1 MIIKIREETV
11 VLARLSWVFL
21 VCVLIVSAAFAD
33 DPAGEQDRIKK
44 LEEKIESLQKQL
56 DSVKQQATAA
66 DLEEMQKQLQI
77 IAAEVEKLRSGE
89 QESVQL
95 DDAQRRSLGLGP
107 SAASVYTKKQ
117 GVSLAGYGEML
128 YENFSDNSEEP
139 DQIDFLRAVV
149 YAGYRFNDRFLFN
162 SEIEFEHA
170 TTGEGS
176 EERGEASVEFAHVD
190 FRAREDLTL
199 RGGLM
204 LVPMGFINEFH
215 EPNVYLGARRP
226 FTETQII
233 PSTWR
238 ENGAGVLGRV
248 GIVDYRAYLINGL
261 NAGGF
266 EASGIREGRQA
277 GSQAKIHPAFVGR
290 VDANITPGFLA
301 GGSVYAGSSGLFG
314 GEEGEELAKLA
325 DAAEESFGTSIFELH
340 AQYRNH
346 GLDLRAL
353 YARAAIDDA
362 AKLNEELGL
371 SDAEGIGKSLVG
383 GYFQAGY
390 DLLAGRGK
398 QIGLTP
404 YFRYEKLNTQNEV
417 ASGFFKDPAL
427 EQTIWTF
434 GAELSPIYNIV
445 IKADYQNVD
454 NEAGTGTDQFNL
466 LLGYSF

>member
-1 MIIKIREETV
+1 MIIKIKERNVILTRLSLV
-11 VLARLSWVFL
+11 VLA
-21 VCVLIVSAAFAD
+21 CVLIASFALAD

-44 LEEKIESLQKQL
+44 VEEKIESLQKQL
-56 DSVKQQATAA
+56 DAVKQQATAA

-77 IAAEVEKLRSGE
+77 VASEVEKLRSGE

-128 YENFSDNSEEP
+128 YENFSEDSKEP
-139 DQIDFLRAVV
+139 DQIDFLRAVI

-162 SEIEFEHA
+162 SEVEFEHA

-176 EERGEASVEFAHVD
+176 EERGEASVEFAHID

-238 ENGAGVLGRV
+238 ENGVGVLGRV

-261 NAGGF
+261 NAAGF

-290 VDANITPGFLA
+290 VDANLTPGFLA
-301 GGSVYAGSSGLFG
+301 GGSVYTGSSSLFA
-314 GEEGEELAKLA
+314 EEELVKLEEVP
-325 DAAEESFGTSIFELH
+325 EESFGTSIFELH
-340 AQYRNH
+340 AQYRNR
-346 GLDLRAL
+346 GWDLRAL
-353 YARAAIDDA
+353 YARAAIDHA
-362 AKLNEELGL
+362 ATLNEELGL
-371 SDAEGIGKSLVG
+371 SGADGVGKSLAG

-390 DLLAGRGK
+390 DLLAGRGNPM
-398 QIGLTP
+398 GLTP

-417 ASGFFKDPAL
+417 ASGFFRDPAL

-434 GAELSPIYNIV
+434 GAEFSPIYNIV

-454 NEAGTGTDQFNL
+454 NEAGTGTDQLNL